1 MCFHECF
8 LDSKWGITWDLRECL
23 ATACDQASEKP
34 LSQRKQPV
42 FSHSH
47 RAVVLIGKSLEWQVL
62 VLGDNRCTS
71 LNVGGA
77 FPEVEKHISV
87 HKGLVGQKAQEGPCS
102 T

>member
-1 MCFHECF
+1 MCFRECF
-8 LDSKWGITWDLRECL
+8 LDSEGRSLGISRNDWV
-23 ATACDQASEKP
+23 TACDQASEPP

-42 FSHSH
+42 SSHSH
-47 RAVVLIGKSLEWQVL
+47 RALVLIGKSLGWQVL

-87 HKGLVGQKAQEGPCS
+87 HKGLVG
-102 T
+102 